1 MPGPR
6 WIRNATILSIFY
18 AFLPHPAHAQPAE
31 FLPVRHAIYEDIEY
45 LTSRGLLDSLGVYTR
60 PLARIDVARALL
72 RARRLHPGLENEL
85 HYQRVEREM
94 ARELTDL
101 DQPPERKESGPLV
114 DSGPRERRFRIQ
126 GAGHLLGDY
135 DEARDDAHFRLRDET
150 NASLRASLQLWPAF
164 GIYEELAITRIR
176 GDRADIDPLIKHTDI
191 EFAVPHAEITGRT
204 GPMTFAAGYDE
215 FRWGPGARGT
225 LLLSQAPG
233 PMEFVLIQG
242 QAAGRVTA
250 TALSGVLSR
259 SENRMLAMHR
269 IEFTPT
275 RRLRLGV
282 AEGVRYFS
290 SSIDLLYGLGILPYT
305 LIERIQRR
313 EATMDSTRGEA
324 RSNVMA
330 SADATFH
337 LSPSLF
343 LYGELLVDDFATEDK
358 TMPDRY
364 AWQAGVGTDRPLSSG
379 TFHFQGELTRV
390 LNFTYSVDY
399 GENFIHHDRPIGYVL
414 GPDVKDLWLESAYD
428 LSRDWQVRWT
438 GDLVDKGEGKLGIP
452 WVEGTTPVPGTGL
465 TGTIEHRRETW
476 ADLRW
481 IPRDN
486 VDVSVGAGYRHRE
499 NVDNVSGVDQ
509 SAWLGRIA
517 ADVRY

>member
-1 MPGPR
+1 VLLR
-6 WIRNATILSIFY
+6 WVRNATILISLL
-18 AFLPHPAHAQPAE
+18 AFVPHRALSQPSE
-31 FLPVRHAIYEDIEY
+31 FLPVRHSIYEDIEY

-72 RARRLHPGLENEL
+72 RARRLHPGLEDEI

-94 ARELTDL
+94 VRELTDL
-101 DQPPERKESGPLV
+101 DQPPEQKESGPLV
-114 DSGPRERRFRIQ
+114 DTGPRERRFRVQ
-126 GAGHLLGDY
+126 SAGHLRGDY
-135 DEARDDAHFRLRDET
+135 DEARDEAHFRLRDET
-150 NASLRASLQLWPAF
+150 NASARASLQLWPAF
-164 GIYEELAITRIR
+164 GFYEELAVTRIR

-191 EFAVPHAEITGRT
+191 EFAVPHAELTART

-225 LLLSQAPG
+225 LLLSEAPG

-250 TALSGVLSR
+250 SALSGVLSR
-259 SENRMLAMHR
+259 AENRMLAMHR
-269 IEFTPT
+269 IEFVPC
-275 RRLRLGV
+275 RSLRLGI

-313 EATMDSTRGEA
+313 EATTDSARGEA
-324 RSNVMA
+324 RSNLMA
-330 SADATFH
+330 SADAVFH
-337 LSPSLF
+337 VSPSFF

-364 AWQAGVGTDRPLSSG
+364 AWQAGLGTDRPLGGG
-379 TFHFQGELTRV
+379 TFHFQGEFTRV

-414 GPDVKDLWLESAYD
+414 GPDVKDLWLEAAYD
-428 LSRDWQVRWT
+428 LSRDWQVRWS
-438 GDLVDKGEGKLGIP
+438 GDLVDRGEGRLGVP
-452 WVEGTTPVPGTGL
+452 WITGTVPVPGTGL
-465 TGTIEHRRETW
+465 TGTVEHRRETW
-476 ADLRW
+476 TDLRW

-486 VDVSVGAGYRHRE
+486 VDVSVGAGYRRRE
-499 NVDNVSGVDQ
+499 NVDNVAGVDQ
-509 SAWLGRIA
+509 SAWLARLA
-517 ADVRY
+517 ADLRY